1 MTLPSTQTNKISDRY
16 WFKDSQEVTKKQN
29 STFSSTHNLCTNCSD
44 YYDIPPCQTNFTTD
58 SGCFP
63 SLISSDRN

>member
-1 MTLPSTQTNKISDRY
+1 MIDTSQKSQRDRY
-16 WFKDSQEVTKKQN
+16 WFKDYQEVTKKQN
-29 STFSSTHNLCTNCSD
+29 SNFVPTHSLCTNCSD

-63 SLISSDRN
+63 SLISPDSN